1 MVSIVITSYQE
12 PKTLPKAIEAVLAC
26 IDKWGVKHGEF
37 EVMVIGPDKDTQHI
51 AGIYPE
57 ITYIKDK
64 GRGKPAALNI
74 ALKTVRGE
82 IIILT
87 DGDVVIGENSIE
99 KIYLP
104 FRNKNV
110 GAVSGRPVTI
120 NSRKTLFGYW
130 SHFLTHAAHQM
141 RLHGKAFP
149 CSGYL
154 YAIRN
159 AINHIPE
166 NLFSEDAYITKVIR
180 KKGYDVVYAPHAK
193 VYVKYPDNLSD
204 WLKQKIR
211 ATGGYIQKIKN
222 QKGRIKFGQQRL
234 AKIKNTRSFGQEIF
248 NGIWLFFSYPKNLKE
263 FWWTVLLYMTRLYL
277 WFMIFW
283 SIKIKKRKFA
293 NIWQRVESTK

>member
-26 IDKWGVKHGEF
+26 IDKSEVKHGEF

-74 ALKTVRGE
+74 ALKAVRDE

-141 RLHGKAFP
+141 RLNRKTSP

-159 AINHIPE
+159 VINHIPE
-166 NLFSEDAYITKVIR
+166 NIFSEDAYITNVIR
-180 KKGYDVVYAPHAK
+180 KKGYDVVYVPHAK

-211 ATGGYIQKIKN
+211 ATGGYIQK
-222 QKGRIKFGQQRL
+222 QSRGGRNFI
-234 AKIKNTRSFGQEIF
+234 QEIRD
-248 NGIWLFFSYPKNLKE
+248 GIKLFFTFPKTSKE
-263 FWWTVLLYMTRLYL
+263 FFWTVLLYMTRLYL

-283 SIKIKKRKFA
+283 SIKIKKRKFSD
-293 NIWQRVESTK
+293 IWQRVESTK